1 MDYIA
6 PDAANKCLERPLR
19 VLSSINF
26 IRVAR
31 SRSSGSSAVAE
42 SFLLNLCKT
51 VLIGLAL
58 LTRGS
63 TACLV
68 KTLSLYSARVARLE

>member
-1 MDYIA
+1 MEYIA
-6 PDAANKCLERPLR
+6 PDGANKCLERPLR
-19 VLSSINF
+19 VSSSINF

-42 SFLLNLCKT
+42 SFFNLCKT

-58 LTRGS
+58 LSRGS

-68 KTLSLYSARVARLE
+68 KTFSLYLARAARLE

>member
-1 MDYIA
+1 MEYIA
-6 PDAANKCLERPLR
+6 PDAVNKCLERLLR
-19 VLSSINF
+19 MSSSTNF

-31 SRSSGSSAVAE
+31 SLLSCSSAVAE

-58 LTRGS
+58 LSEGPPR
-63 TACLV
+63 AL
-68 KTLSLYSARVARLE
+68 